1 MALDQVDVDNMDEP
15 AAGKEMTFLDHLEE
29 LRWHIIRSLS
39 VVGTAATVLFMMQD
53 WLFDKVLLGPTH
65 QSFPTYKLIC
75 QFSNFVGLGDSMCL
89 KVLEFKIQAIGFG
102 EAFTTSLQVAVIAG
116 LIISFPYVLWELWR
130 FIRPGLYPKEQK
142 AASGMVL
149 ICSALFLTGVLFG
162 YYIMAPF
169 SINFLIGYK
178 LPGVENTPTLNS
190 YLNYMIMFTLPM
202 GVVFELPIIVYF
214 LAKIGLMTAGDMR
227 SYRRHAVVAIL
238 LIAAI
243 ITPPDVVS
251 QMMVATP
258 LYFLYEVSIVIA
270 ARVAPKD
277 EDEDHP
283 HVRA

>member
-1 MALDQVDVDNMDEP
+1 MALDQVDVDNMGDATP
-15 AAGKEMTFLDHLEE
+15 GKEMTFLDHLEE
-29 LRWHIIRSLS
+29 LRWHIIRSLA
-39 VVGTAATVLFMMQD
+39 VVGTVSTVLFMMQD

-65 QSFPTYKLIC
+65 QNFPTYKLIC
-75 QFSNFVGLGDSMCL
+75 QFSNLVGLGDSMCF

-102 EAFTTSLQVAVIAG
+102 EAFTISLQVAVIAG
-116 LIISFPYVLWELWR
+116 LIVSFPYVLWEVWR

-142 AASGMVL
+142 AASGGVL
-149 ICSALFLTGVLFG
+149 ICSFLFLVGVLFG
-162 YYIMAPF
+162 YYVMAPF

-202 GVVFELPIIVYF
+202 GAVFELPVIVYF
-214 LAKIGLMTAGDMR
+214 LAKIGLLTAGDMR
-227 SYRRHAVVAIL
+227 SYRRHAIVVIL
-238 LIAAI
+238 LVAAI

-258 LYFLYEVSIVIA
+258 LYFLYEVSIAIA

-277 EDEDHP
+277 EDDDTP
-283 HVRA
+283 YVRA